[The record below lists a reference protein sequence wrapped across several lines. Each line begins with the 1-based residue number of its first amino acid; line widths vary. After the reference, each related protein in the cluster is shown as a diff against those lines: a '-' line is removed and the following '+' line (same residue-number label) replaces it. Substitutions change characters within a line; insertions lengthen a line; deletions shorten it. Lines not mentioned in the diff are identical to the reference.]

1 MTISAEYLVNE
12 KGQRKSVVLSIRDY
26 LKLWEYLEDLED
38 AVDLKEAKESA
49 GEFVDFELL
58 KHRLKKE
65 RRLR

>member
-1 MTISAEYLVNE
+1 M
-12 KGQRKSVVLSIRDY
+12 VLSIRDY

>member
-1 MTISAEYLVNE
+1 M
-12 KGQRKSVVLSIRDY
+12 VLSIRDY

-58 KHRLKKE
+58 KHQLKKE